1 MQRPAELDLPG
12 VTPSRQ
18 KRSRETTAALL
29 QAGAEM
35 LRTHSLAELSIDALC
50 RQVGATVGA
59 FYSRFESKDAYFN
72 ALMALAARDGESRLS
87 RMKEDRRLADA
98 DLAELSRL
106 LVRGTIGWIRN
117 HEGVL
122 RAALQH
128 DDTRPDRWSTFK
140 ALARANVAD
149 ATPILLGAMGRGNKA
164 AKTRAIA
171 FGFQVVLGTLV
182 NAILNDPGPLSIHDR
197 EMEERLANCL
207 LLLLQAEM
215 TAPAARSSRG
225 RKKQC
230 VRPGKPSA
238 APPVSNPAIWPKN
251 APPSALAKA
260 RTERVER
267 RTSESGDLQNPR
279 SSRLPGHPPNLLMSL
294 SNYWGMV

>member
-1 MQRPAELDLPG
+1 MQRPAQLDLPG

-35 LRTHSLAELSIDALC
+35 LRTHSLAELSIEALC

-72 ALMALAARDGESRLS
+72 ALMALAAQDGESRLS
-87 RMKEDRRLADA
+87 RMKQDNRLADA

-106 LVRGTIGWIRN
+106 LVRGTIGWMRK

-122 RAALQH
+122 RATLQH

-140 ALARANVAD
+140 ELARANVAN
-149 ATPILLGAMGRGNKA
+149 ATPILLQVMGAGRKA
-164 AKTRAIA
+164 AKTRVIA

-197 EMEERLANCL
+197 EFEERLANCL

-215 TAPAARSSRG
+215 ASEVSTKRG
-225 RKKQC
+225 KRI
-230 VRPGKPSA
+230 R
-238 APPVSNPAIWPKN
+238 
-251 APPSALAKA
+251 
-260 RTERVER
+260 RV
-267 RTSESGDLQNPR
+267 G
-279 SSRLPGHPPNLLMSL
+279 
-294 SNYWGMV
+294 

>member
-1 MQRPAELDLPG
+1 MQPSAEFDLPG

-29 QAGAEM
+29 QVGAEM
-35 LRTHSLAELSIDALC
+35 LRTHSLVELSIEALC

-72 ALMALAARDGESRLS
+72 ALMALAARDGESRLA
-87 RMKEDRRLADA
+87 RMTADKRLADA
-98 DLAELSRL
+98 DLADLSRL
-106 LVRGTIGWIRN
+106 LVRGTIGWIRK

-140 ALARANVAD
+140 ELARANVAN
-149 ATPILLGAMGRGNKA
+149 AAPILLAVMGRDRKA

-182 NAILNDPGPLSIHDR
+182 NAILNDPGPLSVHD
-197 EMEERLANCL
+197 EELEQRLANCL

-215 TAPAARSSRG
+215 TPAAPARSAPRHR
-225 RKKQC
+225 RKK
-230 VRPGKPSA
+230 
-238 APPVSNPAIWPKN
+238 
-251 APPSALAKA
+251 
-260 RTERVER
+260 
-267 RTSESGDLQNPR
+267 
-279 SSRLPGHPPNLLMSL
+279 
-294 SNYWGMV
+294 

>member
-1 MQRPAELDLPG
+1 MQRPAQLDLPG

-35 LRTHSLAELSIDALC
+35 LRTHSLAELSIEALC

-72 ALMALAARDGESRLS
+72 ALMALAAQDGESRLS
-87 RMKEDRRLADA
+87 RMKQDNRLADA

-106 LVRGTIGWIRN
+106 LVRGTIGWMRK

-122 RAALQH
+122 RATLQH

-140 ALARANVAD
+140 ELARANVAN
-149 ATPILLGAMGRGNKA
+149 ATPILLQVMGAGRKA
-164 AKTRAIA
+164 AKTRVIA

-197 EMEERLANCL
+197 EFEERLANCL

-215 TAPAARSSRG
+215 ASEVSTKRG
-225 RKKQC
+225 KR
-230 VRPGKPSA
+230 
-238 APPVSNPAIWPKN
+238 I
-251 APPSALAKA
+251 
-260 RTERVER
+260 R
-267 RTSESGDLQNPR
+267 RMG
-279 SSRLPGHPPNLLMSL
+279 
-294 SNYWGMV
+294 